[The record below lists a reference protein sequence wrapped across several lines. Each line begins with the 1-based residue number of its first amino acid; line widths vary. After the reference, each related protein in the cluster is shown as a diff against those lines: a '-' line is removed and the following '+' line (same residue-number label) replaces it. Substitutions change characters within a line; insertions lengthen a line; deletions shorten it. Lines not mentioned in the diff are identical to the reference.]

1 MTRFAIYV
9 IGHVNP
15 DTDSISSAV
24 GYAWLLRERDGLDAV
39 AARSGVINK
48 QTSWIIDF
56 LGVEIPVLLTDAS
69 PRFESVARRYDT
81 TTPDQPLSQ
90 AWAIASRTGGI
101 APIVTEDGRPYGLI
115 NGSSLFNLLN
125 HLVGPNPEKKEITLN
140 EILNL
145 PSGQAADLDAD
156 KFNNNTRIQ
165 DLLKKILREERNEF
179 WVVDDDGKYFGIVRH
194 RDLLNPPRLKLILV
208 DHNEAQQAVSAL
220 DEAEL
225 IEILDHHR
233 LGNPPTNAPIKFT
246 VEPVGSTSTLVTE
259 RIAEAGLAPPPEIAG
274 LLMAGIISDT
284 LNLISPTTTDRDHNA
299 LLRLSRWAFIP
310 TSRLR
315 DENLES
321 FAEKVLAA
329 GTGLGSQPPDEI
341 VSSDIKVYSAS
352 EYKFIISQVEV
363 NDTYELDEYLEPLTS
378 ALKRLRESKGLDF
391 AVLMITDV
399 VRGSSNIL
407 LENPPAMLAD
417 LPFRSNSDGTM
428 SAKDLV
434 SRKKQ
439 LVPAILSLLEG

>member
-1 MTRFAIYV
+1 MRSAIYV

-15 DTDSISSAV
+15 DTDSISSAI
-24 GYAWLLRERDGLDAV
+24 GYAWLLRERDGADTV

-48 QTSWIIDF
+48 QTAWILDF
-56 LGVEIPVLLTDAS
+56 LGIEIPHLLTDAS

-81 TTPDQPLSQ
+81 TTPDQPLNH

-101 APIVTEDGRPYGLI
+101 APIVSQDGIPYGLI

-125 HLVGPNPEKKEITLN
+125 QMVGPNPQHKETTLN
-140 EILNL
+140 EILEL
-145 PSGQAADLDAD
+145 PSSQAADVEVD
-156 KFNNNTRIQ
+156 KFNYNIRIR
-165 DLLKKILREERNEF
+165 DLLKKVLREERNEF
-179 WVVDDDGKYFGIVRH
+179 WVVDDNGKYLGIVRH

-208 DHNEAQQAVSAL
+208 DHNEAQQAVSSL
-220 DEAEL
+220 EEAEL

-233 LGNPPTNAPIKFT
+233 LGNPPTNSPIKFT

-259 RIAEAGLAPPPEIAG
+259 QMAEAGLAPSPEIAG

-284 LNLISPTTTDRDHNA
+284 LNLISPTTTKRDHDA

-310 TSRLR
+310 TSKLK

-341 VSSDIKVYSAS
+341 VSSDIKVYSTG

-363 NDTYELDEYLEPLTS
+363 SDSYELDKYLDPLLE
-378 ALKRLRESKGLDF
+378 ALKKLRESKGLDF

-399 VRGSSNIL
+399 VRGSSNLL
-407 LENPPAMLAD
+407 LENPPAILAD
-417 LPFRSNSDGTM
+417 LPFRRESDGTF

>member
-1 MTRFAIYV
+1 MRSAIYV
-9 IGHVNP
+9 VGHVNP

-24 GYAWLLRERDGLDAV
+24 GYAWLLRERDGKDTV

-48 QTSWIIDF
+48 QTSWILNF
-56 LGVEIPVLLTDAS
+56 LGIEVPYLLTDAS

-81 TTPDQPLSQ
+81 AQPDHPLSH

-101 APIVTEDGRPYGLI
+101 APIVKEDGTPYGLV
-115 NGSSLFNLLN
+115 NGTSLFHLLDQ
-125 HLVGPNPEKKEITLN
+125 LVGPKPERKQITLKEILD
-140 EILNL
+140 L
-145 PSGQAADLDAD
+145 PCAQAADLDTD
-156 KFNNNTRIQ
+156 QFNKNTRIR
-165 DLLKKILREERNEF
+165 DLLKKVLREERNEF
-179 WVVDDDGKYFGIVRH
+179 WVVDDDGKYIGVVRH
-194 RDLLNPPRLKLILV
+194 RDLLNPPRIKLVLV

-220 DEAEL
+220 EEADL

-259 RIAEAGLAPPPEIAG
+259 QIIEAGLAPPPEIAG

-284 LNLISPTTTDRDHNA
+284 LNLISPTTTERDQKA
-299 LLRLSRWAFIP
+299 LQRLSRWAINH
-310 TSRLR
+310 SSKLK
-315 DENLES
+315 DETIDS

-341 VSSDIKVYSAS
+341 VSSDIKVYTSG
-352 EYKFIISQVEV
+352 EHKFIISQVEV
-363 NDTYELDEYLEPLTS
+363 SDTYELDKYLEPLS
-378 ALKRLRESKGLDF
+378 EALKRLRESKGLDF

-399 VRGSSNIL
+399 VRGSSNVL
-407 LENPPAMLAD
+407 MENPPAILAD
-417 LPFRSNSDGTM
+417 LPFVRNPDGTL

>member
-1 MTRFAIYV
+1 MRSAIYV

-24 GYAWLLRERDGLDAV
+24 GYAWLLRERDGKDTV

-48 QTSWIIDF
+48 QTSWILNF
-56 LGVEIPVLLTDAS
+56 LGIEVPYLLTDAS

-81 TTPDQPLSQ
+81 TQPDQPLSQ

-101 APIVTEDGRPYGLI
+101 APIVKDDGTPYGLV
-115 NGSSLFNLLN
+115 NGTSLFHLLDQ
-125 HLVGPNPEKKEITLN
+125 LVGPKPERKQITLKEILD
-140 EILNL
+140 L
-145 PSGQAADLDAD
+145 PCAQAADLDTD
-156 KFNNNTRIQ
+156 QFNKNTRIR
-165 DLLKKILREERNEF
+165 DLLKKVLREERNEF
-179 WVVDDDGKYFGIVRH
+179 WVVDDDGTYIGVVRH
-194 RDLLNPPRLKLILV
+194 RDLLNPPRLKLVLV

-220 DEAEL
+220 EEADL

-259 RIAEAGLAPPPEIAG
+259 QIVEAGLAPPPEFAG

-284 LNLISPTTTDRDHNA
+284 LNLISPTTTERDQKA
-299 LLRLSRWAFIP
+299 LQRLSRWAINP
-310 TSRLR
+310 SSKLK
-315 DENLES
+315 DETIDS

-341 VSSDIKVYSAS
+341 VSSDIKVYTSG
-352 EYKFIISQVEV
+352 EHKFIISQVEV
-363 NDTYELDEYLEPLTS
+363 GDTYELDKYLEPLS
-378 ALKRLRESKGLDF
+378 EALKRLRESKGLDF

-399 VRGSSNIL
+399 VRGSSNVL
-407 LENPPAMLAD
+407 MENPPAILAD
-417 LPFRSNSDGTM
+417 LPFVRNPNGTL